1 MALLDQ
7 YCIMNWIVG
16 IILLGIVIGI
26 ARAYPKTSILIA
38 IVLFFIY
45 INKNQEDPSEKKT
58 YNTETRQNTRN
69 SNAIYTSPINYK
81 PSNLNSESNYNYRP
95 STTTS
100 TRANSNISPIR
111 IGAVCKDGTTSRA
124 TSRGAC
130 SHHDGVDYWL
140 YE

>member
-1 MALLDQ
+1 
-7 YCIMNWIVG
+7 MNWIVG

-45 INKNQEDPSEKKT
+45 INNDKEYASEKKI
-58 YNTETRQNTRN
+58 NKTELRQNTN
-69 SNAIYTSPINYK
+69 TSNRIQPDINYYRSNNYESK
-81 PSNLNSESNYNYRP
+81 RINNYSPAINSPSKSKSN
-95 STTTS
+95 TLK
-100 TRANSNISPIR
+100 IR

-124 TSRGAC
+124 TGRGAC
-130 SHHDGVDYWL
+130 SHHGGVDYWL